1 METDV
6 REALRHAAHEARQ
19 RVERALARQGWLQT
33 LPSRLVLGVFST
45 VLLTS
50 LAVAFTA
57 THSTE
62 AFLRDGIDQRFP
74 AVLAQAA
81 KRMDLWYDQ
90 RQLDV
95 DTFARSEIV
104 RDHLQAL
111 AEGRRGSRATRA
123 REELQHYLDYVLERF
138 PQYQALFLLDRKGET
153 VLWVG
158 AETPLP
164 KAIREGMSGLD
175 HARLSDLEVAAGIR
189 SQMASAPVP
198 GGNDGAPIGS
208 LHAVLALEELDA
220 LLRTDDL
227 SSQGRILV
235 VHGEQVLAPADVDA
249 VPDDAPP
256 PGEVAELELPDGES
270 VIASRLD
277 FERFGWSLWVVEPYE
292 AAFEPVVA
300 VIQRVWAVN
309 LAIVLVL
316 GAVAFAIARSM
327 ARPIHELSRAAHAI
341 AGGAENVAIPVL
353 ERGDELGV
361 LSRALREMT
370 ARLAADHAELRRAN
384 EILTQLSVTDG
395 LTGLH
400 NHRAFQDRLARD
412 TRRSQRTGEPLSL
425 LLLDVDD
432 FKALNDR
439 HGHAI
444 GDRVLAA
451 VATALNGAIRET
463 DFVARYGGEEFA
475 ILAPVPLSGAVTLAE
490 NLRRAIAAAA
500 VESGDG
506 EPITV
511 TVSAGIARLARSA
524 DALFAAADRALY
536 RAKQSGKDCV
546 IADEA

>member
-6 REALRHAAHEARQ
+6 REALRRAARQ
-19 RVERALARQGWLQT
+19 ARLRVERGLARQGWLQT

-50 LAVAFTA
+50 FAVAVTA

-111 AEGRRGSRATRA
+111 AEGRRGQRATRA

-138 PQYQALFLLDRKGET
+138 PQYKALFLLDREGQT

-158 AETPLP
+158 AEMALP
-164 KAIREGMSGLD
+164 DALRDGLAGLA
-175 HARLSDLEVAAGIR
+175 HARVSDLQVADGVR

-198 GGNDGAPIGS
+198 DGNDRPIGS

-220 LLRTDDL
+220 LVHTDDL
-227 SSQGRILV
+227 STEGRILV
-235 VHGEQVLAPADVDA
+235 VRDEQVLAPADAGA

-256 PGEVAELELPDGES
+256 SGEVAELELPDGDS
-270 VIASRLD
+270 VIASRLG
-277 FERFGWSLWVVEPYE
+277 FERFGWSLWVVEPYD
-292 AAFEPVVA
+292 AAFAPVVA

-309 LAIVLVL
+309 LAIVLLL

-341 AGGAENVAIPVL
+341 AGGAE
-353 ERGDELGV
+353 
-361 LSRALREMT
+361 
-370 ARLAADHAELRRAN
+370 
-384 EILTQLSVTDG
+384 
-395 LTGLH
+395 
-400 NHRAFQDRLARD
+400 
-412 TRRSQRTGEPLSL
+412 
-425 LLLDVDD
+425 
-432 FKALNDR
+432 
-439 HGHAI
+439 
-444 GDRVLAA
+444 
-451 VATALNGAIRET
+451 
-463 DFVARYGGEEFA
+463 
-475 ILAPVPLSGAVTLAE
+475 
-490 NLRRAIAAAA
+490 
-500 VESGDG
+500 
-506 EPITV
+506 
-511 TVSAGIARLARSA
+511 
-524 DALFAAADRALY
+524 
-536 RAKQSGKDCV
+536 
-546 IADEA
+546 